1 MIMTNL
7 GNAYI
12 AIHPGEI
19 LKDELLAR
27 HISQKRFAELIGVS
41 YSMLNEILNG
51 KRPITT
57 DFALLVEAALQVK
70 AYIFVN
76 MQTDYDL
83 QMAGKN
89 IKMTHRLEHIRSVC
103 ASLF

>member
-1 MIMTNL
+1 MTNL
-7 GNAYI
+7 GNAYT

-27 HISQKRFAELIGVS
+27 RIPQKKFAQWIGVS
-41 YSMLNEILNG
+41 YPMLNEILNC

-57 DFALLVEAALQVK
+57 DFALLIEAALGIE

-83 QMAGKN
+83 QTACRDTKVAL
-89 IKMTHRLEHIRSVC
+89 RLEGIRNLRASV
-103 ASLF
+103 L

>member
-1 MIMTNL
+1 MTNP
-7 GNAYI
+7 GNATI

-27 HISQKRFAELIGVS
+27 RIPQKKFAQLIGVS
-41 YSMLNEILNG
+41 CPMLNEILNG

-57 DFALLVEAALQVK
+57 DFALLIEAALGIR

-83 QMAGKN
+83 QIAGQDTKVAL
-89 IKMTHRLEHIRSVC
+89 RLENIRNLC
-103 ASLF
+103 ASLL